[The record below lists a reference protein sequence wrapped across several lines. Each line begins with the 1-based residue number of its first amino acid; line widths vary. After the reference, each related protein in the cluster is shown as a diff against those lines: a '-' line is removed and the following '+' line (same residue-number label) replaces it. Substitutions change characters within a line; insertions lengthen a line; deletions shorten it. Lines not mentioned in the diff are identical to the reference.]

1 MKKNFLFIICLILL
15 IVSVSSVSASA
26 DVNQTIGNESGDS
39 IALANDDG
47 KDLGDDNLSYM
58 SDINMDDNN
67 LSYMSDIN
75 RDDDLSKLNISGV
88 DFSSIDMKDIDLSK
102 IDLSKIDLKDIDLSK
117 IDLSKIDLSKIDLK
131 DIDLSKIDLSRLNIS
146 DVLSKID
153 LSRLNIS
160 DVLSKIDLS
169 RLNISDVLSKID
181 LKDIDLSKIDLK
193 DIDLSKIDL
202 SGLNI
207 SDVLSKIDFSRLNI
221 SDVLSKIDLSR
232 LNISDVLSKIDLSR
246 LNISDFNPSDFA
258 DLTLSNVTKYYHG
271 PERLEATYTIL
282 GQPIENVTIHF
293 YVNDVEYKVN
303 TSSAGKASIA
313 LNLNPGVYDV
323 MARSLIIFQTATVTI
338 KSTIEAKDVIKY
350 YKNATQYYAKFVDGQ
365 GNLLKNTDVKF
376 NINGVEY
383 TRKTDASGVA
393 KLNINLNSG
402 TYIIT
407 ATNPVT
413 NEMRSNM
420 IQVYGLIAENRD
432 LTKYFKNESQYSIR
446 LFDDQGNPVGAGVT
460 ALFNIHGVF
469 YNRTSDENGYVK
481 LNINLNPGDYIVTA
495 EYNGYKV
502 SNNIKVLPLLI
513 ASDLTKPFLD
523 LTPFTVKLVNGHGNA
538 LIDKVITFNI
548 NGVMYNRTTDLSG
561 IARLNINL
569 WPGEYIITSMYEQMG
584 AVTANKVTVTSIFG

>member
-26 DVNQTIGNESGDS
+26 DVNQTIGNESRDS

-47 KDLGDDNLSYM
+47 KDLGDNNLSYM

-75 RDDDLSKLNISGV
+75 MDDNNLSYMSDINMDDDLSKLNISGV

-102 IDLSKIDLKDIDLSK
+102 IDLSKIDLKD

-181 LKDIDLSKIDLK
+181 LSRLNISLNISDV
-193 DIDLSKIDL
+193 LSKIDL

-207 SDVLSKIDFSRLNI
+207 SDVLSKID
-221 SDVLSKIDLSR
+221 LSG
-232 LNISDVLSKIDLSR
+232 
-246 LNISDFNPSDFA
+246 LNISDFNPSDLA

>member
-47 KDLGDDNLSYM
+47 KDLGDNNLSYM

-75 RDDDLSKLNISGV
+75 MDDDLSKLNISGV

-102 IDLSKIDLKDIDLSK
+102 IDLKD
-117 IDLSKIDLSKIDLK
+117 IDLSKIDLK

-153 LSRLNIS
+153 LSRL
-160 DVLSKIDLS
+160 SKIDLS
-169 RLNISDVLSKID
+169 GLNISDVLSKIN
-181 LKDIDLSKIDLK
+181 LSGLNISDV
-193 DIDLSKIDL
+193 LSKIDL

-207 SDVLSKIDFSRLNI
+207 SDVLSKID
-221 SDVLSKIDLSR
+221 LSG
-232 LNISDVLSKIDLSR
+232 
-246 LNISDFNPSDFA
+246 LNISDFNPSDLA

-383 TRKTDASGVA
+383 TRKTDASGIA

>member
-47 KDLGDDNLSYM
+47 KDLGDNNLSYM

-75 RDDDLSKLNISGV
+75 MDDDLSKLNISGV

-117 IDLSKIDLSKIDLK
+117 IDLSRLNISDVLSKIDLSRLNISDVLSKIDLK

-181 LKDIDLSKIDLK
+181 L
-193 DIDLSKIDL
+193 
-202 SGLNI
+202 
-207 SDVLSKIDFSRLNI
+207 SRLNI

-232 LNISDVLSKIDLSR
+232 
-246 LNISDFNPSDFA
+246 DFNPSDLA